1 MRNTTLHI
9 SNKVTKTINMMKKLS
24 LLFLFITFLC
34 GTSAYAAPV
43 EGKTFTNVDHLGA
56 YPTPQNMTA
65 SLSGNQIVLQWD
77 GVHWPADGY
86 PEEIDGRTVPTNVY
100 YAVDCRTRCILT
112 TNTSFLIVTTGEAM
126 LSRSASYRIV

>member
-9 SNKVTKTINMMKKLS
+9 SNKVTKIINMMKKLS

-56 YPTPQNMTA
+56 YPTPQNMTVRSA
-65 SLSGNQIVLQWD
+65 ATKSCFSGTAYIGLRTATLRRLT
-77 GVHWPADGY
+77 G
-86 PEEIDGRTVPTNVY
+86 GR
-100 YAVDCRTRCILT
+100 CRPVSIML
-112 TNTSFLIVTTGEAM
+112 LIVALGRAAPP
-126 LSRSASYRIV
+126 SGASGGIAVS